1 MAWRIDR
8 KREASPISSAQ
19 LSAVIGAYSGDLNQA
34 ILWTQQVTTAVSSR
48 STLLRFVEY
57 LSRMCA
63 TEYGRDKSYGMIG
76 RP

>member
-1 MAWRIDR
+1 MNLGGSIRFLVTSLNT
-8 KREASPISSAQ
+8 AS
-19 LSAVIGAYSGDLNQA
+19 LNQA
-34 ILWTQQVTTAVSSR
+34 ILWTQHVNTAVSNR
-48 STLLRFVEY
+48 STLLRFVGY